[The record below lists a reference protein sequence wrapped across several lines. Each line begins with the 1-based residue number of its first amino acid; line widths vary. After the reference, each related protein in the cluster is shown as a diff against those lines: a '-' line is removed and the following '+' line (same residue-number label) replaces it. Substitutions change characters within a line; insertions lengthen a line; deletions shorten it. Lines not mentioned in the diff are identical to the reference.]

1 MSLGLSLK
9 KKAVYFNFGKNI
21 AHELNRYLRHEKEAK
36 SMMKQLDFIK
46 VNTSNN
52 LE

>member
-36 SMMKQLDFIK
+36 KHDEAIRLY
-46 VNTSNN
+46 
-52 LE
+52 